1 MGYNDVTK
9 SSFWTNLFKSKAEK
23 EELEQVLTSMP
34 PFQDFNPAH
43 ISGIVKLMHNRI
55 YASGEMIFHQGDPGT
70 GLYIIIN
77 GQVSI
82 KQEEEGNTWELTKLS
97 RGDFFGELALLDNER
112 RSATAIAMEETQV
125 LVIFKPDL
133 DNFISNNPREGI
145 KILKGMAHIIAIRL
159 RNLNQD
165 YFQLYKQM
173 KNN

>member
-1 MGYNDVTK
+1 MGNSEVSK
-9 SSFWTNLFKSKAEK
+9 SSFWTNLFKPKAEK
-23 EELEQVLTSMP
+23 SELEQVLASMP
-34 PFQDFNPAH
+34 PFQDLNPAF
-43 ISGIVKLMHNRI
+43 INGIIKLMHNRV
-55 YASGEMIFHQGDPGT
+55 YVPGEVIFHQGDPGA

-77 GQVSI
+77 GQVTI
-82 KQEEEGNTWELTKLS
+82 KQEDEGNTWELTKLS

-112 RSATAIAMEETQV
+112 RSATAVALVETQA

-133 DNFISNNPREGI
+133 DNFISNNPKEGI